1 MNKELVD
8 QILTSCKITGTLALL
23 GNVRQQLHAF
33 AGSSIGQNLGIAEDL
48 LVFKNKI
55 AFDKRDAEEKR

>member
-1 MNKELVD
+1 MLGNVRQQLHAFA
-8 QILTSCKITGTLALL
+8 GTLALL